1 MKHLFLILIGA
12 SLLACNV
19 NDTKVAGANNGH
31 TNDAAVKDS
40 ANFTTIQWLDS
51 TTQNLGN
58 LTEGQVAEISWR
70 FKNTGNKPL
79 VIEDVQPT
87 CGCTVA
93 DKPTEPVAPGAE
105 GVIKAKFNSDG
116 RPGHAD
122 KHITVLA
129 NLSNHNNGSTT
140 QLGFTADVKA
150 KS

>member
-1 MKHLFLILIGA
+1 MKHLFFILIGT
-12 SLLACNV
+12 SLFACNV
-19 NDTKVAGANNGH
+19 NDTKVAGSNDGH
-31 TNDAAVKDS
+31 AATSAVKDS
-40 ANFTTIQWLDS
+40 ANFTSIQWLDS
-51 TTQNLGN
+51 TTQSLGN

-79 VIEDVQPT
+79 VIEDVQPG

-93 DKPTEPVAPGAE
+93 DKPTEPIAPGGE

-116 RPGHAD
+116 HPGHAD
-122 KHITVLA
+122 KHISVLA
-129 NLSNHNNGSTT
+129 NLSNHNNGGTT